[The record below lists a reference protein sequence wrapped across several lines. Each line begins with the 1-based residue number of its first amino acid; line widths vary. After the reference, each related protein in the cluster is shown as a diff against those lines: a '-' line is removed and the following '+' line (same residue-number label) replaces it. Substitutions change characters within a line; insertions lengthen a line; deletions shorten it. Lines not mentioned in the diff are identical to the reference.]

1 MTDTDGGYSIA
12 VPAGNYNVIIQKLQ
26 YDPFASDNVVV
37 SNDSVLLN
45 AAISPT
51 TLTISV
57 GSISGRVTDSGG
69 NPIEGAT
76 VQISGGLQTNGVF
89 ASTIT
94 NSDGSYTIDSI
105 PLKDTNGAQITS
117 YTAKAVKKG
126 YGISEILPVVAENKN
141 TANVDFILSSASTF
155 TTYFEDDFEEDTG
168 WVAYPDLGVFWHRVQ
183 NGSGI
188 VNTLIPEFVTLS
200 PNDTSNG
207 AIPNAFSGQYL
218 YWFGRDIVGSYLGV
232 QDDTD
237 SIKSGGTST
246 IPHSGTLTSPEI
258 DLASAINPVLRFW
271 SWWEIEGANPN
282 DTGFDLMT
290 VEILTDGGET
300 FAELIKLNP
309 YSDPVVE
316 NRNDKPYT
324 SAGFFK
330 APVWTFYE
338 ANLSEYVG
346 QYVMLRFRFDT
357 VDSMYN
363 GFRGWFIDKLSVE
376 EIPLD

>member
-1 MTDTDGGYSIA
+1 MTS
-12 VPAGNYNVIIQKLQ
+12 
-26 YDPFASDNVVV
+26 
-37 SNDSVLLN
+37 
-45 AAISPT
+45 
-51 TLTISV
+51 
-57 GSISGRVTDSGG
+57 R
-69 NPIEGAT
+69 
-76 VQISGGLQTNGVF
+76 
-89 ASTIT
+89 
-94 NSDGSYTIDSI
+94 
-105 PLKDTNGAQITS
+105 
-117 YTAKAVKKG
+117 
-126 YGISEILPVVAENKN
+126 
-141 TANVDFILSSASTF
+141 
-155 TTYFEDDFEEDTG
+155 
-168 WVAYPDLGVFWHRVQ
+168 
-183 NGSGI
+183 
-188 VNTLIPEFVTLS
+188 
-200 PNDTSNG
+200 
-207 AIPNAFSGQYL
+207 
-218 YWFGRDIVGSYLGV
+218 
-232 QDDTD
+232 
-237 SIKSGGTST
+237 
-246 IPHSGTLTSPEI
+246 EI